1 MSRIPLRRGFSLI
14 PEGTYVFRVYEVTHD
29 EEFGK
34 IEAKLVNAKGQ
45 TIIQRFN
52 YKKTDDEYN
61 EPVLNFFSFFART
74 VMQDMESDDVDP
86 VDMTNHYV
94 KATVVHTEVESTK
107 NPGKMNTFANLK
119 DFEEADGFDETPT
132 ERALT
137 LGVPAEPKE
146 SASGLDLDDLLE

>member
-14 PEGTYVFRVYEVTHD
+14 PEGTYVFRIYEVTHD

-74 VMQDMESDDVDP
+74 VMQDMDAEDVDP
-86 VDMTNHYV
+86 EDMTNHFV
-94 KATVVHTEVESTK
+94 KATVIHTEVESTK

-119 DFEEADGFDETPT
+119 DFEEADDWDETPT
-132 ERALT
+132 ERALS
-137 LGVPAEPKE
+137 LGKPVETK
-146 SASGLDLDDLLE
+146 STNLDLDDLLG

>member
-74 VMQDMESDDVDP
+74 VMQDMEADDVDP

-94 KATVVHTEVESTK
+94 KATVIHNEVESTK

-146 SASGLDLDDLLE
+146 SASGLDLDDLLG